1 MTEEKKDFSEAENII
16 APDGAFCD
24 SPGGKAD
31 TGGGASVGY
40 GTAGTGNNAER
51 APECS
56 GEVMEH
62 ASDKAA
68 GIKDGDGM
76 AGSMEKES
84 EGAASD
90 GKKLPP
96 PSDGQNGGVFYSAEE
111 VRALLQSEGDRRV
124 SGARRKWEKETEE
137 AIAGEASKRA
147 AELTASLEAER
158 ERLCAELEGE
168 RERSRQREREL
179 EIVRLLGERD
189 LPATLLPLIM
199 PARDCAEAVGALAD
213 TVAVLASRETK
224 RRLSSDAPKAAEKGI
239 KFTSEE
245 LRTIPVARLQEMLG
259 AQ

>member
-1 MTEEKKDFSEAENII
+1 MTEENKDFTAAENGT
-16 APDGAFCD
+16 APVGASSADGREEGSGNDAAVTGRKTD
-24 SPGGKAD
+24 GTSAD
-31 TGGGASVGY
+31 TA
-40 GTAGTGNNAER
+40 
-51 APECS
+51 
-56 GEVMEH
+56 
-62 ASDKAA
+62 
-68 GIKDGDGM
+68 DGDIM
-76 AGSMEKES
+76 PVTSKKEN
-84 EGAASD
+84 ECAAD
-90 GKKLPP
+90 GDDHAA
-96 PSDGQNGGVFYSAEE
+96 PSDGQGGGAVYSAEE

-124 SGARRKWEKETEE
+124 SGARRKWEKEAEE
-137 AIAGEASKRA
+137 AIAGEASRRA

-199 PARDCAEAVGALAD
+199 PASDCVGAVGALAD
-213 TVAVLASRETK
+213 TVAALASRETK
-224 RRLSSDAPKAAEKGI
+224 RRLSTQAPKAAEKGI

>member
-1 MTEEKKDFSEAENII
+1 MTEEKKNVSAAESGS
-16 APDGAFCD
+16 APGGAFCD

-31 TGGGASVGY
+31 TGGTSSVGY
-40 GTAGTGNNAER
+40 GAACTGNDADR
-51 APECS
+51 ASECS
-56 GEVMEH
+56 GEVIGRG
-62 ASDKAA
+62 SDKEA
-68 GIKDGDGM
+68 GDKGGEVM
-76 AGSMEKES
+76 RGSMKKES
-84 EGAASD
+84 EGVAP
-90 GKKLPP
+90 GGEVP
-96 PSDGQNGGVFYSAEE
+96 PSDGQKSGAFYSAEE

-137 AIAGEASKRA
+137 AIAGEASRRA

-213 TVAVLASRETK
+213 TVASLASRETK

>member
-1 MTEEKKDFSEAENII
+1 MAEEKKDFSAADNII
-16 APDGAFCD
+16 APSGAFCD
-24 SPGGKAD
+24 LNGGKAD
-31 TGGGASVGY
+31 TGGTSSVGY
-40 GTAGTGNNAER
+40 GATCTGNDADR
-51 APECS
+51 ASECS
-56 GEVMEH
+56 GEVIGRG
-62 ASDKAA
+62 SDGETGGK
-68 GIKDGDGM
+68 GGEVM
-76 AGSMEKES
+76 PGSMKKKS

-137 AIAGEASKRA
+137 AIAGEASRRA

-213 TVAVLASRETK
+213 TVASLASRETK

>member
-1 MTEEKKDFSEAENII
+1 MTEEKKDFSAAESGS
-16 APDGAFCD
+16 APGGAFCD
-24 SPGGKAD
+24 LNGGTAD
-31 TGGGASVGY
+31 TGGTSSVGY
-40 GTAGTGNNAER
+40 GAAGTGNDADR
-51 APECS
+51 ASECS
-56 GEVMEH
+56 GEVIGRG
-62 ASDKAA
+62 SDTEA
-68 GIKDGDGM
+68 GGKGGEVMPD
-76 AGSMEKES
+76 ALKKES
-84 EGAASD
+84 DGAASD
-90 GKKLPP
+90 GEVP
-96 PSDGQNGGVFYSAEE
+96 PSDGQKSGAFYSAEE

-124 SGARRKWEKETEE
+124 TGARRKWEKEAEE
-137 AIAGEASKRA
+137 AIAGEASRRA

-168 RERSRQREREL
+168 RERNRQREREL

-213 TVAVLASRETK
+213 TVAALASRETK
-224 RRLSSDAPKAAEKGI
+224 RRLSSDAPKVAEKGI

>member
-1 MTEEKKDFSEAENII
+1 MRRAARSAIHPAAKLIPEEVPPWDTVRRTREMKPI
-16 APDGAFCD
+16 ARP
-24 SPGGKAD
+24 
-31 TGGGASVGY
+31 
-40 GTAGTGNNAER
+40 TARVES
-51 APECS
+51 S
-56 GEVMEH
+56 GEDRTEKHEAKSEVMPD
-62 ASDKAA
+62 ALK
-68 GIKDGDGM
+68 
-76 AGSMEKES
+76 KES
-84 EGAASD
+84 EGAAS
-90 GKKLPP
+90 GGEVP
-96 PSDGQNGGVFYSAEE
+96 PSDGQKSGAFYSAEE

-124 SGARRKWEKETEE
+124 SGARRKWEKEAEE

>member
-1 MTEEKKDFSEAENII
+1 MAEEKKDFSAAESGS
-16 APDGAFCD
+16 APGGAFCD
-24 SPGGKAD
+24 LNGGKAD
-31 TGGGASVGY
+31 TGGTSSVGY
-40 GTAGTGNNAER
+40 GAACTGNDADR
-51 APECS
+51 ASECS
-56 GEVMEH
+56 GEVIGRG
-62 ASDKAA
+62 SDGETGGK
-68 GIKDGDGM
+68 GGEVM
-76 AGSMEKES
+76 PGSMKKKS
-84 EGAASD
+84 GA
-90 GKKLPP
+90 
-96 PSDGQNGGVFYSAEE
+96 FYSAEE

-213 TVAVLASRETK
+213 TVASLASRETK

>member
-84 EGAASD
+84 EGAAS
-90 GKKLPP
+90 GGEVP
-96 PSDGQNGGVFYSAEE
+96 PSDGQKSGAFYSAEE

-137 AIAGEASKRA
+137 AIAGEASRRA

-213 TVAVLASRETK
+213 TVASLASRETK

>member
-76 AGSMEKES
+76 AGSMKKES
-84 EGAASD
+84 EGAAS
-90 GKKLPP
+90 GGEVP
-96 PSDGQNGGVFYSAEE
+96 PSDGQKSGAFYSAEE

-213 TVAVLASRETK
+213 TVASLASRETK

>member
-1 MTEEKKDFSEAENII
+1 MCAYGPNVLGYNDPDVDAAALEQAKKCN
-16 APDGAFCD
+16 CTT
-24 SPGGKAD
+24 SPSYKA
-31 TGGGASVGY
+31 VEF
-40 GTAGTGNNAER
+40 AGFFG
-51 APECS
+51 
-56 GEVMEH
+56 H
-62 ASDKAA
+62 
-68 GIKDGDGM
+68 
-76 AGSMEKES
+76 
-84 EGAASD
+84 
-90 GKKLPP
+90 
-96 PSDGQNGGVFYSAEE
+96 SAEE

-213 TVAVLASRETK
+213 TVASLASRETK

>member
-1 MTEEKKDFSEAENII
+1 MTEEKKDFSAAENII
-16 APDGAFCD
+16 TPGGSFCGLN
-24 SPGGKAD
+24 SGKAD
-31 TGGGASVGY
+31 TGGTSSVGY
-40 GTAGTGNNAER
+40 GEAGTGNDADR
-51 APECS
+51 ASECS
-56 GEVMEH
+56 GEVIGRG
-62 ASDKAA
+62 SDKEA
-68 GIKDGDGM
+68 GGKGGEVMPDTLK
-76 AGSMEKES
+76 KES
-84 EGAASD
+84 EGAAP
-90 GKKLPP
+90 GGELL
-96 PSDGQNGGVFYSAEE
+96 PSDGQKNGAFYSAEE

-124 SGARRKWEKETEE
+124 TGARRKWEKEAEE
-137 AIAGEASKRA
+137 AIAGEASRRA

-213 TVAVLASRETK
+213 TVAALASRETK